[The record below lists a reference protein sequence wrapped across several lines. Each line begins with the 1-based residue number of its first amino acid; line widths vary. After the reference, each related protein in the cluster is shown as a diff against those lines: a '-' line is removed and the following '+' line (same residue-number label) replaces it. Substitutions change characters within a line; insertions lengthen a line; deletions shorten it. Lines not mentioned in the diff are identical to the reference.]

1 MELIGQSFMIL
12 AVTVDQKKE
21 KKNKARY
28 TATSVA
34 FGWAGAVFEV
44 TWSFEQ
50 EQWGLKPQKNKKK

>member
-1 MELIGQSFMIL
+1 MELMGQSFMIL
-12 AVTVDQKKE
+12 AVTVDQKKR

-44 TWSFEQ
+44 T
-50 EQWGLKPQKNKKK
+50 